1 MRSAFGKFRKYT
13 MQASTDRKVGL
24 LFIAILGATTA
35 FLPLSLHIFFPALP
49 DVKSDFMTS
58 EAVVNL
64 TISVPLFVMAFA
76 SLFYGSLSDRYGRRP
91 VLLSSIAIFAVS
103 YTHLTLPTIYSV

>member
-1 MRSAFGKFRKYT
+1 MTAT
-13 MQASTDRKVGL
+13 QVRKVGP
-24 LFIAILGATTA
+24 LFIIVLGATTA

-49 DVKSDFMTS
+49 DVKADLATTD
-58 EAVVNL
+58 AVANL

-91 VLLSSIAIFAVS
+91 VLLISIALFVIGS
-103 YTHLTLPTIYSV
+103 GC